1 MHRRCFLGTSAGL
14 LATFQPGSVLKAQQ
28 AAEAIYGRPAD
39 TVARDEDFWFN
50 VRHAFTVDRNMIN
63 LNNGGVSPA
72 PKTVMDTEIR
82 YLEVENM
89 SPSYYM
95 WNVLD
100 PGVETVRRRLAQM
113 FGCDK
118 EEIAITRNASEANEI
133 VQLGMELKAGDE
145 VITTNQDYP
154 RMITAWQQRERRDG
168 IVLKQVKFPV
178 PPPAWNTCGSRLRT
192 RLPRARK

>member
-1 MHRRCFLGTSAGL
+1 MHRRRFFGTSAGL
-14 LATFQPGSVLKAQQ
+14 LATLESGSLLKAGK
-28 AAEAIYGRPAD
+28 ALDNIPSRPAD

-89 SPSYYM
+89 NPSYYM

-100 PGVETVRRRLAQM
+100 PGVETVRRRLAQI
-113 FGCDK
+113 G
-118 EEIAITRNASEANEI
+118 
-133 VQLGMELKAGDE
+133 LKHL
-145 VITTNQDYP
+145 IS
-154 RMITAWQQRERRDG
+154 IS
-168 IVLKQVKFPV
+168 F
-178 PPPAWNTCGSRLRT
+178 
-192 RLPRARK
+192 